1 MGGILQLLRQLMQ
14 SGSGVGNA
22 LARRYLPARF
32 HRTKTD
38 EGIKYMKETAD
49 TMGKY
54 MGRTLDELDVIARRK
69 IAQGQKLIDDVQK
82 IDPKFANQAAVRRNF
97 EQISQEVDDLMA
109 LSKTLREQSR
119 LATSFK
125 QATRIMDQANEM
137 EKTAALM
144 KSALPVLGGFGGGM
158 YYGARSEDA
167 NPDFYRPETDPF
179 RDPPSRQ
186 MASGVAYDA
195 VGEALSS
202 GVAYDA
208 VGEALEDMD
217 NKVNGR
223 KQ

>member
-1 MGGILQLLRQLMQ
+1 MGGIMQLLRQLIQ
-14 SGSGVGNA
+14 SGSGIGNS

-49 TMGKY
+49 TMGKT
-54 MGRTLDELDVIARRK
+54 MARSLDELEVIAKNK

-82 IDPKFANQAAVRRNF
+82 MDPRFANQAAVRKNF
-97 EQISQEVDDLMA
+97 EQINKEVDELMA
-109 LSKTLREQSR
+109 LSKSLRDQSR

-125 QATRIMDQANEM
+125 EATRIMDYANQF
-137 EKTAALM
+137 EKTAALL
-144 KSALPVLGGFGGGM
+144 KSAIPILGAGGAGM

-179 RDPPSRQ
+179 RE
-186 MASGVAYDA
+186 YDSSSTR
-195 VGEALSS
+195 VPLSS

-208 VGEALEDMD
+208 VGEALEDMEK
-217 NKVNGR
+217 KVNGR
-223 KQ
+223 EQ

>member
-1 MGGILQLLRQLMQ
+1 MGGILQLLRQLIQ
-14 SGSGVGNA
+14 SGSGIGNA

-54 MGRTLDELDVIARRK
+54 MGRSLDELDVIAKNK
-69 IAQGQKLIDDVQK
+69 IAQGQKIIDDVQK
-82 IDPKFANQAAVRRNF
+82 IDPKFANQAAVRRAFN
-97 EQISQEVDDLMA
+97 EVNKEIDDLMA
-109 LSKTLREQSR
+109 LSNTLREQSR

-125 QATRIMDQANEM
+125 QATRIMDQANQM

-144 KSALPVLGGFGGGM
+144 KSALPVLGGFAGGM
-158 YYGARSEDA
+158 YLGARSEDA

-186 MASGVAYDA
+186 MG
-195 VGEALSS
+195 
-202 GVAYDA
+202 DA
-208 VGEALEDMD
+208 VGEALEDME

-223 KQ
+223 E

>member
-1 MGGILQLLRQLMQ
+1 MGGILQLLRQLIQ
-14 SGSGVGNA
+14 SGSGIGNA

-49 TMGKY
+49 TMGKT
-54 MGRTLDELDVIARRK
+54 MARSLDELDVIAKRK

-82 IDPKFANQAAVRRNF
+82 IDPKFANQAAVRKNF
-97 EQISQEVDDLMA
+97 EQISREIDELMA
-109 LSKTLREQSR
+109 LSKSLENQAR

-125 QATRIMDQANEM
+125 EATRIMDYANQF

-144 KSALPVLGGFGGGM
+144 KSALPVLGGFGGGL

-167 NPDFYRPETDPF
+167 DPSYYNPKTDPF
-179 RDPPSRQ
+179 RSQPEDP
-186 MASGVAYDA
+186 
-195 VGEALSS
+195 
-202 GVAYDA
+202 
-208 VGEALEDMD
+208 VGEALEDME

-223 KQ
+223 EQ

>member
-1 MGGILQLLRQLMQ
+1 MGGIMQLLRQLIQ
-14 SGSGVGNA
+14 SGSGIGNS

-49 TMGKY
+49 TMGKT
-54 MGRTLDELDVIARRK
+54 MARSLDELEVIAKNK
-69 IAQGQKLIDDVQK
+69 IAQGQKLIDNVQK
-82 IDPKFANQAAVRRNF
+82 IDPKFANQAAVRKNF
-97 EQISQEVDDLMA
+97 EQINKEVDELMA
-109 LSKTLREQSR
+109 LSKSLRDQSR

-125 QATRIMDQANEM
+125 EATRIMDYANQF
-137 EKTAALM
+137 EKTAALL
-144 KSALPVLGGFGGGM
+144 KSAIPILGAGGAGM

-186 MASGVAYDA
+186 LDYDSSSTR
-195 VGEALSS
+195 VPLSS

-208 VGEALEDMD
+208 VGGALEDME

-223 KQ
+223 EQ

>member
-1 MGGILQLLRQLMQ
+1 MGGILQLLRQLIQ
-14 SGSGVGNA
+14 SGSGIGNA

-54 MGRTLDELDVIARRK
+54 MGRSLDELDVIAKNK
-69 IAQGQKLIDDVQK
+69 IAQGQKIIDDVQK
-82 IDPKFANQAAVRRNF
+82 IDPKFANQAAVRRAFN
-97 EQISQEVDDLMA
+97 EINKEIDDLMA
-109 LSKTLREQSR
+109 LSNTLREQSR

-125 QATRIMDQANEM
+125 QATRIMDQANQM

-144 KSALPVLGGFGGGM
+144 KSALPVLGGFAGGM
-158 YYGARSEDA
+158 YLGARSEDA

-179 RDPPSRQ
+179 RGPPSRQ
-186 MASGVAYDA
+186 MG
-195 VGEALSS
+195 
-202 GVAYDA
+202 DA
-208 VGEALEDMD
+208 VGEALEDME

-223 KQ
+223 E

>member
-54 MGRTLDELDVIARRK
+54 MGRSLDELDVIAKNK
-69 IAQGQKLIDDVQK
+69 IAQGQKIIDNVQK
-82 IDPKFANQAAVRRNF
+82 MDPRFANQESIRKAFNQVNK
-97 EQISQEVDDLMA
+97 EVDDLMA
-109 LSKTLREQSR
+109 LSNTLREQSR

-125 QATRIMDQANEM
+125 QATRIMDQANQM

-158 YYGARSEDA
+158 YFGARSEDA

-186 MASGVAYDA
+186 MG
-195 VGEALSS
+195 
-202 GVAYDA
+202 DA
-208 VGEALEDMD
+208 VGEALEDMEK
-217 NKVNGR
+217 KVNGR
-223 KQ
+223 EQ

>member
-1 MGGILQLLRQLMQ
+1 MQ

-38 EGIKYMKETAD
+38 EGIKYMKDTAD

-54 MGRTLDELDVIARRK
+54 MGRSLDELDVIAKRK

-97 EQISQEVDDLMA
+97 EQISKEVDELMA
-109 LSKTLREQSR
+109 LSKTLRDQSR

-125 QATRIMDQANEM
+125 EATRIMDYANQF

-144 KSALPVLGGFGGGM
+144 KSALPVLGAGGAGM

-167 NPDFYRPETDPF
+167 DPSFYRPETDPF

-186 MASGVAYDA
+186 MGDP
-195 VGEALSS
+195 
-202 GVAYDA
+202 

-223 KQ
+223 Q

>member
-1 MGGILQLLRQLMQ
+1 MGGILQLLRQLIQ
-14 SGSGVGNA
+14 SGSGIGNA

-54 MGRTLDELDVIARRK
+54 MGRSLDELDVIAKNK
-69 IAQGQKLIDDVQK
+69 IAQGQKIIDDVQK
-82 IDPKFANQAAVRRNF
+82 IDPKFANQAAVRRAFN
-97 EQISQEVDDLMA
+97 EINKEIDDLMA
-109 LSKTLREQSR
+109 LSNTLREQSR

-125 QATRIMDQANEM
+125 QATRIMDQANQM

-144 KSALPVLGGFGGGM
+144 KSALPVLGGFAGGM
-158 YYGARSEDA
+158 YLGARSEDA

-186 MASGVAYDA
+186 MG
-195 VGEALSS
+195 
-202 GVAYDA
+202 DA
-208 VGEALEDMD
+208 VGEALEDME

-223 KQ
+223 E